1 MVFYCTHH
9 WWPILQ
15 TYLIFVRQVILY
27 ILRFLMAFSVH
38 IPPNVDLIS
47 ISPTSSW
54 PCLYTRDF
62 YGLFCIFTSPW
73 WAYVYIFYVCTPAL
87 SWWPILYKVNIFVPY
102 LFLWAILYIYFSLV
116 SLSLLGKYF
125 MTTCTSFWSPILYT
139 HTYHEDLYS
148 CDFHGLFHLF
158 LLGELIFTYFMV
170 ILCWPILNTYFY
182 LGDLFCTYGCFSR
195 LILYSY
201 FPMF

>member
-73 WAYVYIFYVCTPAL
+73 WAYVYIFYVYMCTYLWWHNAFPCPHLLTYSVCMEL
-87 SWWPILYKVNIFVPY
+87 SYCTFLHTPPQVDLFSISTNSSWPTLYTSIFY
-102 LFLWAILYIYFSLV
+102 DLFLSLTCPLWNYFIEW
-116 SLSLLGKYF
+116 YF
-125 MTTCTSFWSPILYT
+125 MATRAWTS
-139 HTYHEDLYS
+139 
-148 CDFHGLFHLF
+148 
-158 LLGELIFTYFMV
+158 
-170 ILCWPILNTYFY
+170 
-182 LGDLFCTYGCFSR
+182 GDLFC
-195 LILYSY
+195 I
-201 FPMF
+201 